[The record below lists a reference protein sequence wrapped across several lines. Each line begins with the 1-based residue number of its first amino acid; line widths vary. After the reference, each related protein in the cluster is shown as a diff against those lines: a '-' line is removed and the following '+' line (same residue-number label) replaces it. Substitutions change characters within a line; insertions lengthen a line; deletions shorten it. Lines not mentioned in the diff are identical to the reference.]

1 MLAFL
6 CRKNSIPQMAKVMLE
21 MGMGL
26 SAMSGCESFVLIMAT
41 PPPLTERIIVRNFLS
56 NCWAKAILR
65 SALAAQSTKLQSRHA
80 PKWNVVVGIF
90 LGNTFRFFH
99 VPLVGSS
106 PKPGSNNP
114 PPFANFQSLGNIFCS
129 FTMPKMLSAC
139 SWCCCCWRL
148 PLALHSPPC
157 TLLIRSVGHAEIRML
172 RK

>member
-6 CRKNSIPQMAKVMLE
+6 CLKNSIPQMAKVMLE
-21 MGMGL
+21 RGMGL
-26 SAMSGCESFVLIMAT
+26 SAMSGCESFVLIIAT

-114 PPFANFQSLGNIFCS
+114 PL
-129 FTMPKMLSAC
+129 
-139 SWCCCCWRL
+139 
-148 PLALHSPPC
+148 
-157 TLLIRSVGHAEIRML
+157 LLISSPLVIFFAVL
-172 RK
+172 RCQRCCRLVVDAVVVDVCRWRYTPRLAHCSYAALATPK